1 MNLELDSKIKP
12 IYQKDS
18 NYGGFLMNNT
28 DIQKFIDKA
37 KKIEKGHSMDLSSG
51 EDLSLAIMN
60 LIGIEEHMFF
70 TSQKLGDTKYIDIL
84 NTAREMRKELM
95 KKIVKEGQGEVWC
108 TSKHLLSASMRLMEV
123 GTKHLTKGD
132 QKEANDYF
140 KKSFD
145 LYNLFWGLN
154 LGMVKSDPQKVKFD
168 EKPMAKKDFLGSIS
182 NTIGKILDC
191 CRE

>member
-1 MNLELDSKIKP
+1 MNK
-12 IYQKDS
+12 Q
-18 NYGGFLMNNT
+18 

-37 KKIEKGHSMDLSSG
+37 KNLEKGHSMDLSSG

-70 TSQKLGDTKYIDIL
+70 TSQKLGDIKYLEVL

-123 GTKHLTKGD
+123 GTKYLTKGD
-132 QKEANDYF
+132 NKEAFEYF
-140 KKSFD
+140 KKSYD

-154 LGMVKSDPQKVKFD
+154 LGIVKSNSAKVEF
-168 EKPMAKKDFLGSIS
+168 EETPLPKKDFLGSIS
-182 NTIGKILDC
+182 KTIGKILDC

>member
-1 MNLELDSKIKP
+1 
-12 IYQKDS
+12 
-18 NYGGFLMNNT
+18 
-28 DIQKFIDKA
+28 
-37 KKIEKGHSMDLSSG
+37 LSV
-51 EDLSLAIMN
+51 AIMN

-70 TSQKLGDTKYIDIL
+70 TSQKLGDTKYIDVL
-84 NTAREMRKELM
+84 NKAREMRKELM

-123 GTKHLTKGD
+123 GTKSLTKGD
-132 QKEANDYF
+132 KKEANDYF

-154 LGMVKSDPQKVKFD
+154 LGLVKSDPKKPKFD
-168 EKPMAKKDFLGSIS
+168 ESPLPKKDLLGKIGQ
-182 NTIGKILDC
+182 TINKILDC

>member
-1 MNLELDSKIKP
+1 
-12 IYQKDS
+12 
-18 NYGGFLMNNT
+18 MNNT
-28 DIQKFIDKA
+28 DIQKFIAKA
-37 KKIEKGHSMDLSSG
+37 KSLEKGHQMDLSSG
-51 EDLSLAIMN
+51 EDLSVAIMN

-70 TSQKLGDTKYIDIL
+70 TSQKLGDTKYIEVL

-123 GTKHLTKGD
+123 GTKYLTKGD
-132 QKEANDYF
+132 TKEANEYF

-154 LGMVKSDPQKVKFD
+154 LGLVESKPEAVKLENKKETPL
-168 EKPMAKKDFLGSIS
+168 PKKDFLGNIS
-182 NTIGKILDC
+182 KTIGKILDC

>member
-1 MNLELDSKIKP
+1 
-12 IYQKDS
+12 
-18 NYGGFLMNNT
+18 MNNK

-37 KKIEKGHSMDLSSG
+37 KNIEKGHSMDLSSG
-51 EDLSLAIMN
+51 EDLSVAIMN

-70 TSQKLGDTKYIDIL
+70 TSQKLGDTKYIDVL

-123 GTKHLTKGD
+123 GTKYLTKGD
-132 QKEANDYF
+132 TKEANDYF

-154 LGMVKSDPQKVKFD
+154 LGLVDS
-168 EKPMAKKDFLGSIS
+168 KPESIKLETKKDKPVAKKDLLGTIS
-182 NTIGKILDC
+182 NTISKILDC

>member
-1 MNLELDSKIKP
+1 MKLD
-12 IYQKDS
+12 QDV
-18 NYGGFLMNNT
+18 
-28 DIQKFIDKA
+28 QKFIDQT
-37 KKIEKGHSMDLSSG
+37 KKLEKGHQLDLSSG
-51 EDLSLAIMN
+51 EDLSIAIMN

-70 TSQKLGDTKYIDIL
+70 TSQKLGDTKYIDVL
-84 NTAREMRKELM
+84 NSAREMRKELM
-95 KKIVKEGQGEVWC
+95 KKIVKENEGEVWC

-123 GTKHLTKGD
+123 GTKSLTKGD

-154 LGMVKSDPQKVKFD
+154 LGLVKSDPKKITLSKKEQPLPQKTL
-168 EKPMAKKDFLGSIS
+168 MGTIS
-182 NTIGKILDC
+182 QTIGKILDC

>member
-1 MNLELDSKIKP
+1 MTTNTEL
-12 IYQKDS
+12 
-18 NYGGFLMNNT
+18 
-28 DIQKFIDKA
+28 QKFIDKT
-37 KKIEKGHSMDLSSG
+37 KQIEKGHKLDLSLG
-51 EDLSLAIMN
+51 EDLSVAIMN

-123 GTKHLTKGD
+123 GTKCITKGD

-140 KKSFD
+140 KKSFE

-154 LGMVKSDPQKVKFD
+154 LGLVDSKPEKANFD
-168 EKPMAKKDFLGSIS
+168 EKPLPKKNLLSGFGQIV
-182 NTIGKILDC
+182 NKILDC

>member
-1 MNLELDSKIKP
+1 MKI
-12 IYQKDS
+12 
-18 NYGGFLMNNT
+18 NN
-28 DIQKFIDKA
+28 IQDLINKTKE
-37 KKIEKGHSMDLSSG
+37 IEKGHQLDLSSG
-51 EDLSLAIMN
+51 EDLSVAIMN

-70 TSQKLGDTKYIDIL
+70 TSQKLGDTKYLDVL
-84 NTAREMRKELM
+84 HTAREMRKELM

-123 GTKHLTKGD
+123 GTKSLTKGD
-132 QKEANDYF
+132 KKEANDYF

-154 LGMVKSDPQKVKFD
+154 LGLVKSDPKKIKFE
-168 EKPMAKKDFLGSIS
+168 EKPLPQKNLLGTI
-182 NTIGKILDC
+182 NQTIGKILDC

>member
-1 MNLELDSKIKP
+1 MTTPK
-12 IYQKDS
+12 
-18 NYGGFLMNNT
+18 
-28 DIQKFIDKA
+28 DIQKFIDQT
-37 KKIEKGHSMDLSSG
+37 KKLEKGHQLDLSSG
-51 EDLSLAIMN
+51 EDLSIAIMN

-70 TSQKLGDTKYIDIL
+70 TSQKLGDTSYIDIL

-123 GTKHLTKGD
+123 GTKSLTKGD
-132 QKEANDYF
+132 KKEANDYF

-154 LGMVKSDPQKVKFD
+154 LGLVKSDPKKAKFED
-168 EKPMAKKDFLGSIS
+168 QPLVKKDFLGTVSK
-182 NTIGKILDC
+182 TIGKILDC

>member
-1 MNLELDSKIKP
+1 MNLNQDV
-12 IYQKDS
+12 
-18 NYGGFLMNNT
+18 
-28 DIQKFIDKA
+28 QKFIDNA
-37 KKIEKGHSMDLSSG
+37 KKIEKGHNLDLSSG

-70 TSQKLGDTKYIDIL
+70 TSQKLGDTKYIDVL
-84 NTAREMRKELM
+84 NSAREMRKDLM
-95 KKIVKEGQGEVWC
+95 KKIVKEGHGEVWC

-123 GTKHLTKGD
+123 GTKSLTKGD
-132 QKEANDYF
+132 KKEANDYF

-154 LGMVKSDPQKVKFD
+154 LGLVDSKPKKAEFE
-168 EKPMAKKDFLGSIS
+168 EKAIPEKGLLGTIS
-182 NTIGKILDC
+182 QTIGKILDC

>member
-1 MNLELDSKIKP
+1 MTTSKEIE
-12 IYQKDS
+12 
-18 NYGGFLMNNT
+18 
-28 DIQKFIDKA
+28 KFINKT
-37 KKIEKGHSMDLSSG
+37 KELEKGHQLDLSSG
-51 EDLSLAIMN
+51 EDLSIAIMN

-70 TSQKLGDTKYIDIL
+70 TSQKLGDIKYLDVL
-84 NTAREMRKELM
+84 NSAREMRKELM

-123 GTKHLTKGD
+123 GTKSLTKGD

-154 LGMVKSDPQKVKFD
+154 LGLIDSSMETHYGASLLPKKNISVKEKPIPQKSL
-168 EKPMAKKDFLGSIS
+168 MGTIS
-182 NTIGKILDC
+182 QTIGKILDC

>member
-1 MNLELDSKIKP
+1 MKSSDL
-12 IYQKDS
+12 Q
-18 NYGGFLMNNT
+18 
-28 DIQKFIDKA
+28 QFINKA
-37 KKIEKGHSMDLSSG
+37 KEMEKGHQMDLSSG
-51 EDLSLAIMN
+51 EDLSVAIMN

-70 TSQKLGDTKYIDIL
+70 TSQKLGDIKYIEVL

-123 GTKHLTKGD
+123 GTKYLTKGD
-132 QKEANDYF
+132 NNEANEYF

-154 LGMVKSDPQKVKFD
+154 LGLVDSDPKAVKL
-168 EKPMAKKDFLGSIS
+168 EKKQDIPLPKKDLLGTIS
-182 NTIGKILDC
+182 QTIGKILDC

>member
-1 MNLELDSKIKP
+1 MTLN
-12 IYQKDS
+12 KDV
-18 NYGGFLMNNT
+18 
-28 DIQKFIDKA
+28 QKFIDQA
-37 KKIEKGHSMDLSSG
+37 KKIEKGHQLDLSSG
-51 EDLSLAIMN
+51 EDLSVAIMN

-70 TSQKLGDTKYIDIL
+70 TSQKLGDTKYIDVL

-123 GTKHLTKGD
+123 GTKSLTKGD
-132 QKEANDYF
+132 KKEANDYF

-154 LGMVKSDPQKVKFD
+154 LGLVKSDPKKIALSKTEQPLPQKTL
-168 EKPMAKKDFLGSIS
+168 MGSI
-182 NTIGKILDC
+182 NQTIGKILDC

>member
-1 MNLELDSKIKP
+1 
-12 IYQKDS
+12 
-18 NYGGFLMNNT
+18 MNNT

-37 KKIEKGHSMDLSSG
+37 KSLEKGHIMDLSSG
-51 EDLSLAIMN
+51 EDLSVAIMN

-70 TSQKLGDTKYIDIL
+70 TSQKLGDTKYIEVL

-123 GTKHLTKGD
+123 GTKSLTKGD
-132 QKEANDYF
+132 KKEANDYF

-154 LGMVKSDPQKVKFD
+154 LGLVESKPQKIESVDKPIP
-168 EKPMAKKDFLGSIS
+168 EKTLMGTIS
-182 NTIGKILDC
+182 QTIGKILDC

>member
-1 MNLELDSKIKP
+1 MTTNQDL
-12 IYQKDS
+12 
-18 NYGGFLMNNT
+18 
-28 DIQKFIDKA
+28 QKFIDNT
-37 KKIEKGHSMDLSSG
+37 KKIEKGHKLDLSLG
-51 EDLSLAIMN
+51 EDLSVAIMN

-70 TSQKLGDTKYIDIL
+70 TSQKLGDTKYIDVL

-95 KKIVKEGQGEVWC
+95 KKIVKENEGEIWC

-123 GTKHLTKGD
+123 GTKCLTKGD
-132 QKEANDYF
+132 KKEANDYF

-154 LGMVKSDPQKVKFD
+154 LGLVKNDPQKATFE
-168 EKPMAKKDFLGSIS
+168 EKPLAKKTLLGSFSQVI
-182 NTIGKILDC
+182 NKILDC

>member
-1 MNLELDSKIKP
+1 MTLD
-12 IYQKDS
+12 KDV
-18 NYGGFLMNNT
+18 
-28 DIQKFIDKA
+28 QKFINQT
-37 KKIEKGHSMDLSSG
+37 KKIEKGHQLDLSSG
-51 EDLSLAIMN
+51 EDLSVAIMN

-84 NTAREMRKELM
+84 DTAREMRKELM
-95 KKIVKEGQGEVWC
+95 KKIVKENEGEVWC

-123 GTKHLTKGD
+123 GTKCLTKGD
-132 QKEANDYF
+132 PQEANNYF

-154 LGMVKSDPQKVKFD
+154 LGLVKSDPKKVTLPVKDQPLPQKNL
-168 EKPMAKKDFLGSIS
+168 LGTIS
-182 NTIGKILDC
+182 TTIGKILDC

>member
-1 MNLELDSKIKP
+1 MKP
-12 IYQKDS
+12 S
-18 NYGGFLMNNT
+18 
-28 DIQKFIDKA
+28 DIQKFIDKT

-70 TSQKLGDTKYIDIL
+70 TSQKLGDTKYIEVL

-123 GTKHLTKGD
+123 GTKYLTKGD
-132 QKEANDYF
+132 NNEANEYF

-154 LGMVKSDPQKVKFD
+154 LGLVDSDPKAVKL
-168 EKPMAKKDFLGSIS
+168 EKKQDTPLPKKDLLGTIS
-182 NTIGKILDC
+182 QTIGKILDC

>member
-1 MNLELDSKIKP
+1 
-12 IYQKDS
+12 
-18 NYGGFLMNNT
+18 MNNT
-28 DIQKFIDKA
+28 DLQKFIAKA
-37 KKIEKGHSMDLSSG
+37 KSLEKGHVMDLSSG
-51 EDLSLAIMN
+51 EDLSVAIMN

-70 TSQKLGDTKYIDIL
+70 TSQKLGDTKYIEVL

-123 GTKHLTKGD
+123 GTKYLTKGD
-132 QKEANDYF
+132 QKEANEYF

-154 LGMVKSDPQKVKFD
+154 LGLVDSKPEPVKLDTKKDTPI
-168 EKPMAKKDFLGSIS
+168 AKKDFLGNIS
-182 NTIGKILDC
+182 KTIGKILDC

>member
-1 MNLELDSKIKP
+1 
-12 IYQKDS
+12 
-18 NYGGFLMNNT
+18 MNNT
-28 DIQKFIDKA
+28 DIQKFITKA
-37 KKIEKGHSMDLSSG
+37 KSLEKGHSMDLSSG
-51 EDLSLAIMN
+51 EDLSVAIMN

-70 TSQKLGDTKYIDIL
+70 TSQKLGDTKYIDVL

-123 GTKHLTKGD
+123 GTKYLTKGD
-132 QKEANDYF
+132 TKEANEYF

-154 LGMVKSDPQKVKFD
+154 LGLVDSNPKAVKLDTKKDTPLL
-168 EKPMAKKDFLGSIS
+168 KKDFLGNIS
-182 NTIGKILDC
+182 KTIGKILDC

>member
-1 MNLELDSKIKP
+1 MTTN
-12 IYQKDS
+12 KDV
-18 NYGGFLMNNT
+18 
-28 DIQKFIDKA
+28 QKFIDNA
-37 KKIEKGHSMDLSSG
+37 KKIEKGHNLDLSLG
-51 EDLSLAIMN
+51 EDLSVAIMN

-70 TSQKLGDTKYIDIL
+70 TSQKLGDTKYIDVL
-84 NTAREMRKELM
+84 NSAREMRKELM

-123 GTKHLTKGD
+123 GTKCLTKGD

-140 KKSFD
+140 KKSFE

-154 LGMVKSDPQKVKFD
+154 LGLIRSDSRKVEFT
-168 EKPMAKKDFLGSIS
+168 EKPLAKKNILGNIGQ
-182 NTIGKILDC
+182 TINKILDC

>member
-1 MNLELDSKIKP
+1 MTTP
-12 IYQKDS
+12 KD
-18 NYGGFLMNNT
+18 L
-28 DIQKFIDKA
+28 QKFIDQA
-37 KKIEKGHSMDLSSG
+37 KKIEKGHQLDLSSG
-51 EDLSLAIMN
+51 EDLSIAIMN

-70 TSQKLGDTKYIDIL
+70 TSQKLGDTKYIDVL

-123 GTKHLTKGD
+123 GTKSLTKGD

-140 KKSFD
+140 INSFD

-154 LGMVKSDPQKVKFD
+154 LGLVDNVETHHDASLSKKEQPLPQKNL
-168 EKPMAKKDFLGSIS
+168 LGTIS
-182 NTIGKILDC
+182 KTIGKILDC

>member
-1 MNLELDSKIKP
+1 
-12 IYQKDS
+12 
-18 NYGGFLMNNT
+18 MNNT

-37 KKIEKGHSMDLSSG
+37 KSLEKGHQMDLSSG
-51 EDLSLAIMN
+51 EDLSVAIMN

-70 TSQKLGDTKYIDIL
+70 TSQKLGDIKYIEVL

-123 GTKHLTKGD
+123 GTKYLTKGD
-132 QKEANDYF
+132 NKEANEYF

-154 LGMVKSDPQKVKFD
+154 LGMVKSNPT
-168 EKPMAKKDFLGSIS
+168 KPEFEDKDKPLPKKDFLGTIS
-182 NTIGKILDC
+182 QTIGKILDC

>member
-1 MNLELDSKIKP
+1 MTTN
-12 IYQKDS
+12 Q
-18 NYGGFLMNNT
+18 
-28 DIQKFIDKA
+28 DIQKFINQA
-37 KKIEKGHSMDLSSG
+37 KKIEKGHQLDLSAG
-51 EDLSLAIMN
+51 EDLSVAIMN

-70 TSQKLGDTKYIDIL
+70 TSQKLGDTKYIEVL

-123 GTKHLTKGD
+123 GTKYITKGD
-132 QKEANDYF
+132 IKEANDYF

-154 LGMVKSDPQKVKFD
+154 LGLVESKPQKIAHVD
-168 EKPMAKKDFLGSIS
+168 TPLVKKDFLGSVGK
-182 NTIGKILDC
+182 TINKILDC

>member
-1 MNLELDSKIKP
+1 MQSSDL
-12 IYQKDS
+12 
-18 NYGGFLMNNT
+18 
-28 DIQKFIDKA
+28 QKFIDKA
-37 KKIEKGHSMDLSSG
+37 KKMEKGHEMDLSSG
-51 EDLSLAIMN
+51 EDLSVAIMN

-70 TSQKLGDTKYIDIL
+70 TSQKLGDTKYIEVL

-123 GTKHLTKGD
+123 GTKYLTKGD
-132 QKEANDYF
+132 NKEANAYF

-154 LGMVKSDPQKVKFD
+154 LGMVKSDPQKPKFESKD
-168 EKPMAKKDFLGSIS
+168 KPLPKKDFLGSIS
-182 NTIGKILDC
+182 KTIGKILDC